1 MFQRSK
7 FFEGLTAALV
17 GYVKHQAKL
26 NEKQEDGKTLEAHLT
41 VVYKRTKVMPEALMP
56 PEVPRKALYLI
67 GLFADL
73 SQGRQNGM
81 ATNAISCTEILSWLT
96 VTGRN
101 LSAWEIET
109 LRRMDRGLIY
119 G

>member
-1 MFQRSK
+1 LFQRSK

-26 NEKQEDGKTLEAHLT
+26 NEKQGDGSTLRDHLKAVEHRT
-41 VVYKRTKVMPEALMP
+41 KRTPAELIP
-56 PEVPRKALYLI
+56 PEVPRKALYLV

-101 LSAWEIET
+101 LSAWELET
-109 LRRMDRGLIY
+109 LRKMDRGIIY